1 MSKVIKS
8 DLKLLIINFFKRNKI
23 VHADKSFLL
32 AVSGG
37 LDSMVLAHIF
47 IQLEIKFTIA
57 HCNYKLRGNDSEE
70 DYMLVKNFCK
80 KNNVPLAYKEFK
92 TKKIAKTEKK
102 SIQEVARDLRYHWF
116 NEIVDAE
123 KLDYIVTAHHLND
136 STETILFNL
145 IRGTG
150 IKGLTGI
157 PSINRNILRPLIEIS
172 KAEILNFAI
181 SNRVHYREDKSN
193 LENEYSR
200 NYIRNQVLNSL
211 VIKFPNSIHGI
222 HKTSQSL
229 VGLNQLLE
237 NNITNWRQT
246 YFTFETDDLIK
257 FKISEF
263 LNLEKFHRYF
273 LFDLLSEFEVNSAV
287 AQEILEAALKNKK
300 GVSWKNEKYDFTLN
314 RENLLISKKR
324 NSTHLPV
331 FFTKSVRLPNSEC
344 KIVVKKMSD
353 KVQDFKKLGI
363 TKIGVDKNKLSL
375 PLELR
380 TWKNGDIFYPFGMK
394 GKKKLS
400 DFFIDR
406 KLSKF
411 EKENV
416 FIVCSNKEIVWIVGM
431 AADRRF
437 AVEPKSINIVSLNVI

>member
-1 MSKVIKS
+1 M
-8 DLKLLIINFFKRNKI
+8 
-23 VHADKSFLL
+23 
-32 AVSGG
+32 
-37 LDSMVLAHIF
+37 
-47 IQLEIKFTIA
+47 
-57 HCNYKLRGNDSEE
+57 
-70 DYMLVKNFCK
+70 
-80 KNNVPLAYKEFK
+80 
-92 TKKIAKTEKK
+92 
-102 SIQEVARDLRYHWF
+102 
-116 NEIVDAE
+116 
-123 KLDYIVTAHHLND
+123 
-136 STETILFNL
+136 
-145 IRGTG
+145 
-150 IKGLTGI
+150 
-157 PSINRNILRPLIEIS
+157 
-172 KAEILNFAI
+172 
-181 SNRVHYREDKSN
+181 
-193 LENEYSR
+193 
-200 NYIRNQVLNSL
+200 
-211 VIKFPNSIHGI
+211 
-222 HKTSQSL
+222 
-229 VGLNQLLE
+229 
-237 NNITNWRQT
+237 
-246 YFTFETDDLIK
+246 
-257 FKISEF
+257 
-263 LNLEKFHRYF
+263 
-273 LFDLLSEFEVNSAV
+273 

-416 FIVCSNKEIVWIVGM
+416 LIVCSNKEIVWIVGM